1 MLLEGKVAIVT
12 GGTRGIGYETVRQF
26 LLQGAKVAL
35 FGSRKE
41 TVDVAIAKLK
51 EENSGFA
58 VIGLYPKL
66 TSEVEVKSAF
76 DSVKNEFGKIDVL
89 INNAG
94 ISSHTKLLDFSEDE
108 YDKIAD
114 LNIKSVFV
122 CSKVAVPY
130 LTETKGVILNT
141 SSMVSRDG
149 QPSGVMY
156 PASKYAVNGITQSL
170 SRELAPL
177 GIRVNAVAPGI
188 TETEMLSA
196 LPKNM
201 IEPLIKTIPLGRI
214 GTPTDIANAFVFL
227 ASDMVLVLS
236 SQWKDFIETTLG
248 IHEHV
253 KVLYNPIISLPLVG
267 KRYEKKK
274 YILFAG
280 TVDKR
285 KGYHDL
291 IVSFSMC
298 SMSFP
303 DWRLLIAGNGEID
316 EGKSLAYHLGIAD
329 KVKFLGWITG
339 DEKDSVFGEAS
350 IYCLPSYAEGFP
362 MSVLDAWAYGLP
374 VVCTP
379 VGGIMDVAKD
389 GENIMLFNPGDTTK
403 LSEELSLLMGDI
415 RLRES
420 IALHSQTLSESIFNL
435 SRINSQLGDL
445 YKQLLGE

>member
-51 EENSGFA
+51 EENSEFS

-76 DSVKNEFGKIDVL
+76 DSVKSEFGKIDVL

-188 TETEMLSA
+188 TETEMVSA

-201 IEPLIKTIPLGRI
+201 IEPLIKSIPLGRI

-227 ASDMVLVLS
+227 ASDMAS
-236 SQWKDFIETTLG
+236 
-248 IHEHV
+248 
-253 KVLYNPIISLPLVG
+253 Y
-267 KRYEKKK
+267 
-274 YILFAG
+274 
-280 TVDKR
+280 
-285 KGYHDL
+285 
-291 IVSFSMC
+291 
-298 SMSFP
+298 
-303 DWRLLIAGNGEID
+303 
-316 EGKSLAYHLGIAD
+316 
-329 KVKFLGWITG
+329 ITG
-339 DEKDSVFGEAS
+339 D
-350 IYCLPSYAEGFP
+350 
-362 MSVLDAWAYGLP
+362 VLR
-374 VVCTP
+374 V
-379 VGGIMDVAKD
+379 D
-389 GENIMLFNPGDTTK
+389 GAART
-403 LSEELSLLMGDI
+403 
-415 RLRES
+415 
-420 IALHSQTLSESIFNL
+420 
-435 SRINSQLGDL
+435 
-445 YKQLLGE
+445 